1 MPRKKVKRGS
11 WDEDERQRLKD
22 YFKGPIL
29 NTPGVAAET
38 RQGYV
43 VTAAAFSLQMLGIGS
58 LVSFG
63 IFIPALEN
71 EFGWS
76 RATLAGAASMANLVN
91 GVLAFGAGY
100 LSDRYGPRLVMTIA
114 GIIVGSAYFLM
125 SQTQAV
131 WQLYLVYGGLFAVG
145 WSAFDVVPLS
155 TVAKRFSANRGAMT
169 GIVKAGAGAGM
180 FVIPLLAGGMV
191 SSLGWRWAF
200 AALGMLVLA
209 GVSTAAR
216 FMRLNPAAAS
226 GMKAGGTTTP
236 ATPFGPAMG
245 LTLHEAFHTRQFWT
259 MCIIYLLVYWCSFT
273 ILVHISP
280 HAVDLGLSTVTAASM
295 ISVMGISSIVGRLTT
310 GGLIDR
316 IGLQR
321 TMTIGLVGWVL
332 AYSWL
337 QQQGGIWALYLFAV
351 VYGFNHGGL
360 FTAFSP
366 MIAELFG
373 TRAHG
378 SIFGAV
384 LVSAA
389 FGGAIGPYLAGRLFV
404 FTGNY
409 NLVFIILTILSVMM
423 IGLNLT
429 LRPARAKG
437 PEPGR
442 RMPV

>member
-1 MPRKKVKRGS
+1 MMWGVY
-11 WDEDERQRLKD
+11 L
-22 YFKGPIL
+22 KGPIL
-29 NTPGVAAET
+29 NTHGDTVET

-43 VTAAAFSLQMLGIGS
+43 VTAAAFCLQMLGIGS

-76 RATLAGAASMANLVN
+76 RATLAGAASISNLVN

-100 LSDRYGPRLVMTIA
+100 LSDRYGPRIVMTIA
-114 GIIVGSAYFLM
+114 GIIVGSAYLLI

-155 TVAKRFSANRGAMT
+155 TVAKRFSANRGVMT
-169 GIVKAGAGAGM
+169 GIVKAGAGTGM
-180 FVIPLLAGGMV
+180 FAIPLLVGGIV
-191 SSLGWRWAF
+191 SSMGWRWAF
-200 AALGMLVLA
+200 VALGVLVLV
-209 GVSTAAR
+209 GVSTAAQ
-216 FMRLNPAAAS
+216 FMRLKPVTASMENASEAIAPANPV
-226 GMKAGGTTTP
+226 GT
-236 ATPFGPAMG
+236 AMG

-259 MCIIYLLVYWCSFT
+259 MCVMYLLVYWCSFT
-273 ILVHISP
+273 IVVHISP

-310 GGLIDR
+310 GKLIDR
-316 IGLQR
+316 IGLKR

-337 QQQGGIWALYLFAV
+337 QLQGGIWTLYLFTV

-389 FGGAIGPYLAGRLFV
+389 FGGAIGPYLAGRIFV
-404 FTGNY
+404 LTGNY

-429 LRPARAKG
+429 LRPVAAKG
-437 PEPGR
+437 PEPR
-442 RMPV
+442 HRM

>member
-1 MPRKKVKRGS
+1 M
-11 WDEDERQRLKD
+11 
-22 YFKGPIL
+22 
-29 NTPGVAAET
+29 NTPGSTVET

-43 VTAAAFSLQMLGIGS
+43 VTAAAFCLQMLGIGS

-63 IFIPALEN
+63 IFIPALEH

-76 RATLAGAASMANLVN
+76 RATVAGAASIANLVN

-100 LSDRYGPRLVMTIA
+100 LSDRYGPRIVMTIA
-114 GIIVGSAYFLM
+114 GIILGSAYLLM

-131 WQLYLVYGGLFAVG
+131 WQLYLAYGGLYGIG

-155 TVAKRFSANRGAMT
+155 TVAKRFSANRGVMT

-180 FVIPLLAGGMV
+180 FAVPLLVGGLV
-191 SSLGWRWAF
+191 SGVGWRWAF
-200 AALGMLVLA
+200 VALGVLVLV
-209 GVSTAAR
+209 GVSTAAP
-216 FMRLNPAAAS
+216 FLRLKPAAAS
-226 GMKAGGTTTP
+226 VENASEATAP
-236 ATPFGPAMG
+236 ATPVGAGMG
-245 LTLHEAFHTRQFWT
+245 LTLHQAFHTRQFWT
-259 MCIIYLLVYWCSFT
+259 MCVMYLLVYWCSFT
-273 ILVHISP
+273 IVVHISP
-280 HAVDLGLSTVTAASM
+280 HAVDLGLSTVAAASM
-295 ISVMGISSIVGRLTT
+295 ISVIGISSIVGRLTT

-316 IGLQR
+316 IGLKR

-332 AYSWL
+332 AYTWL
-337 QQQGGIWALYLFAV
+337 QLQGGIWTLYVFAV

-366 MIAELFG
+366 KIAELFG

-389 FGGAIGPYLAGRLFV
+389 FGGAIGPYLAGRMFEL
-404 FTGNY
+404 TGNY
-409 NLVFIILTILSVMM
+409 KLVFVILAILSVMM

-429 LRPARAKG
+429 LRPVAAKG
-437 PEPGR
+437 QSSLARPRTKAGNHR
-442 RMPV
+442 TRIS